1 MTETGS
7 LSRSSAVVL
16 AGGSSSRLGQD
27 KAFLF
32 IDRQLLIERIIE
44 ALSQLSDEVII
55 VADEVDRYEQFEAVV
70 VSDVYPGKGALGG
83 IYSGLKAATG
93 SRSLVVACD
102 MPFLNLSLLRYMQ
115 GLASRYDVVIPRTG
129 KLTEALHAFYSR
141 NCLPLIEEQL
151 LAGDLRI
158 IHFFPHVRVRY
169 VDREEIEVFDP
180 EHLSFFNINSQAD
193 LEKAREVLGPGQSI
207 TPART
212 YPQGSHPPRSHT

>member
-1 MTETGS
+1 MAERGV
-7 LSRSSAVVL
+7 LGQSSAVVL

-32 IDRQLLIERIIE
+32 VDGQFLIERIIE
-44 ALSQLSDEVII
+44 TLSQLSDEVII
-55 VADEVDRYEQFEAVV
+55 VTNEADRYEQFEALV

-83 IYSGLKAATG
+83 IYSGLKAATR
-93 SRSLVVACD
+93 SHSLVVACD

-115 GLASRYDVVIPRTG
+115 GLASRYDVVIPRRG

-141 NCLPLIEEQL
+141 NCLPLIKQQL

-180 EHLSFFNINSQAD
+180 RNLSFFNINSQAD
-193 LEKAREVLGPGQSI
+193 LEKARQELGPGRGI
-207 TPART
+207 GPGRA
-212 YPQGSHPPRSHT
+212 YPQGSHPPRTRT